1 METSTL
7 RKSMPVSALFDP
19 KIVGPAIGSAFAKL
33 NPRTLMKNPVMFV
46 LEVVTALTTVILIR
60 DLVTA
65 GGHILF
71 EFQIILWL
79 WFTVLFANFAEAIAE
94 GRGKAQADTLRR
106 QRSETQAKLLN
117 GTDRKNFKL
126 VASTALKVGDVV
138 LVEAGDVIPSDGEVV
153 EGMASVNEAAITG
166 ESAPVIRESGGDRSA
181 VTGGTQVLSDWIR
194 VRITAAPGSTFLDR
208 MIRLVEGAERQKT
221 PNEIA
226 LNILLIGL
234 TIIFVFATATI
245 PSYVAYAGGTISVVI
260 LVALFVTLIPTT
272 IGALLSAIGIAGMD
286 RLVRF
291 NVLAMSGR
299 AVEAAGD
306 VDTLLLDKTGTITL
320 GNRQAT
326 EFKPLRG
333 VTEQELAD
341 AAQLASLADETP
353 EGRSIVVLAKEKY
366 GIRGRELHELRAN
379 FIPFTAQ
386 TRMSGVEVGSSWI
399 RKGAVDAILNYLNG
413 APAAVG
419 AVQTLPRVSPDTARE
434 AQAIADAIA
443 KSGATPLAVAKDGKL
458 LGVIQLKDIVK
469 GGIRER
475 FAELRRMGIRTV
487 MITGD
492 NPMTAAAIAAEA
504 GVDDFLAQATP
515 EEKLRLIRDEQAKGK
530 LVAMCGDGTND
541 APALAQADVGVAMN
555 TGTQAAREAGN
566 MVDLDSNPTKL
577 IEIVEIG
584 KQLLMTRGAL
594 TTFSIAN
601 DVAKYFAIIPAMF
614 VAFYPQLQT
623 LNIMKLATPES
634 AILSA
639 IIFNALIIIA
649 LIPLSLKG
657 VRYRPIGAGALL
669 LRNLWIYGV
678 GGVIIPFVGIKAID
692 LAVTALHLV

>member
-1 METSTL
+1 MDSSQL
-7 RKSMPVSALFDP
+7 RKTTPVSALFDP
-19 KIVGPAIGSAFAKL
+19 KIVVPAIGAAFVKL
-33 NPRTLMKNPVMFV
+33 DPRTLVKNPVMFV
-46 LEVVTALTTVILIR
+46 LEIVTALTTVVLIR
-60 DLVTA
+60 DLFTG

-79 WFTVLFANFAEAIAE
+79 WFTVLFANFAEAVAE

-106 QRSETQAKLLN
+106 QRTETQAKLLATP
-117 GTDRKNFKL
+117 GDTQKYRLVPSTD
-126 VASTALKVGDVV
+126 LKISDVV
-138 LVEAGDVIPSDGEVV
+138 LVEAGDLIPSDGEVI

-226 LNILLIGL
+226 LNILLVGL

-245 PSYVAYAGGTISVVI
+245 PSYVYYAGSTISVVI

-333 VTEQELAD
+333 VSEQELAD

-366 GIRGRELHELRAN
+366 GIRGRELAELKAN
-379 FIPFTAQ
+379 FIPFSAQ
-386 TRMSGVEVGSSWI
+386 SRMSGVEVGSSWV

-413 APAAVG
+413 TAFASSVG
-419 AVQTLPRVSPDTARE
+419 AVQALRPSVSTDTARE
-434 AQAIADAIA
+434 VTAIADTIA
-443 KSGATPLAVAKDGKL
+443 KSGGTPLAVAKDGKL
-458 LGVIQLKDIVK
+458 VHAKSYGWANV
-469 GGIRER
+469 
-475 FAELRRMGIRTV
+475 T
-487 MITGD
+487 TGD
-492 NPMTAAAIAAEA
+492 VTQPDTMFGLGSLSKTITAVAIM
-504 GVDDFLAQATP
+504 Q
-515 EEKLRLIRDEQAKGK
+515 
-530 LVAMCGDGTND
+530 LV
-541 APALAQADVGVAMN
+541 
-555 TGTQAAREAGN
+555 E
-566 MVDLDSNPTKL
+566 
-577 IEIVEIG
+577 
-584 KQLLMTRGAL
+584 RG
-594 TTFSIAN
+594 
-601 DVAKYFAIIPAMF
+601 
-614 VAFYPQLQT
+614 
-623 LNIMKLATPES
+623 
-634 AILSA
+634 
-639 IIFNALIIIA
+639 
-649 LIPLSLKG
+649 
-657 VRYRPIGAGALL
+657 
-669 LRNLWIYGV
+669 
-678 GGVIIPFVGIKAID
+678 
-692 LAVTALHLV
+692 